1 MDPIDAELALAE
13 VRARRSQVID
23 ANTIPDWFWSA
34 IGVLIVLFVAA
45 VESRRPWLIAIGS
58 SVYAIGLTTTLL
70 LVIRQNRVQVRPALI
85 GVSGFFS
92 IVGFAVALSAIGVGL
107 GLGLEAAGVRWPAT
121 ISVIPVAIGLAA
133 GGPLLMR
140 HLRRL
145 MRSRPLAGDR

>member
-70 LVIRQNRVQVRPALI
+70 LVIRRSRVQVRPALI
-85 GVSGFFS
+85 GASGLAA
-92 IVGFAVALSAIGVGL
+92 IMGFTIALVVIGVGL
-107 GLGLEAAGVRWPAT
+107 GLWLKAAGVRFPAT

>member
-34 IGVLIVLFVAA
+34 LGVLIVLFVAA
-45 VESRRPWLIAIGS
+45 VESRRPWWIGIGS

-70 LVIRQNRVQVRPALI
+70 LVIRQNRVQLRPALI
-85 GVSGFFS
+85 GASGLAA
-92 IVGFAVALSAIGVGL
+92 IMGFTLALVAIGVGL
-107 GLGLEAAGVRWPAT
+107 GLRLDAAGFRWPAT

>member
-1 MDPIDAELALAE
+1 MDPTDAELALAE

-23 ANTIPDWFWSA
+23 ANIIPDWFWSA

-58 SVYAIGLTTTLL
+58 CAYAIGLTTTLL
-70 LVIRQNRVQVRPALI
+70 LVIRRSRVQVRPALI
-85 GVSGFFS
+85 GVSGFATIFGFT
-92 IVGFAVALSAIGVGL
+92 IVLVAIGVGL
-107 GLGLEAAGVRWPAT
+107 GLGLQAAGVRRPAT
-121 ISVIPVAIGLAA
+121 IAVIPVAIGLAA

-140 HLRRL
+140 HLRRV

>member
-34 IGVLIVLFVAA
+34 LGVLIVLFVAA

-85 GVSGFFS
+85 GASGLAA
-92 IVGFAVALSAIGVGL
+92 IMGFTIALVAIGVGL
-107 GLGLEAAGVRWPAT
+107 GLRLEAAGVRWPAT
-121 ISVIPVAIGLAA
+121 ISVVPVAIGLAA

-140 HLRRL
+140 YLRRL